1 VTVVIM
7 IPLATILMMTATRRA
22 MEKLQ
27 DKLLKMFGRELDY
40 GEFLE
45 LVGSNVDGGGK
56 IQVSVSLVCVRVRVR
71 VQARA
76 PDYPVHATCAHTC
89 ITLGSLCFY
98 DDPVDTC

>member
-1 VTVVIM
+1 
-7 IPLATILMMTATRRA
+7 

-56 IQVSVSLVCVRVRVR
+56 IQVSLVCVCECESVFVC
-71 VQARA
+71 V
-76 PDYPVHATCAHTC
+76 
-89 ITLGSLCFY
+89 
-98 DDPVDTC
+98 

>member
-1 VTVVIM
+1 M
-7 IPLATILMMTATRRA
+7 CTRAHSVQLTRKRACTQTDCRA

-56 IQVSVSLVCVRVRVR
+56 IQVLCTHTHTHTQSHTPPCNVLVRACVCVCVYVCVCVRE
-71 VQARA
+71 
-76 PDYPVHATCAHTC
+76 HAAFHA
-89 ITLGSLCFY
+89 IK
-98 DDPVDTC
+98 

>member
-1 VTVVIM
+1 
-7 IPLATILMMTATRRA
+7 

-56 IQVSVSLVCVRVRVR
+56 IQVL
-71 VQARA
+71 
-76 PDYPVHATCAHTC
+76 
-89 ITLGSLCFY
+89 
-98 DDPVDTC
+98 